1 MADKITLEQLFGISD
16 TDETLEENA
25 PLDVNVEPPAPA
37 EENSLLKLFSAP
49 PKLKGYEVETTEPP
63 VEPVEIEIEFTPDEM
78 MAIQMSPEPEVTRQ
92 NILDSRT
99 PEEKQ
104 TDEMTRLEKL
114 QSNYV
119 EYDGF
124 SDEDTEKSITALKS
138 LGYTKEQIDRIMTYG
153 AKGVQDNVDYAL
165 ADLGTNIADMMR
177 EELERN
183 RGYQAQGL
191 IDYAIIEAVDGSAKN
206 TRRLLK
212 VGNIF
217 ETITS
222 GSVDQI
228 ENGLRELN
236 ESGRIGKWAY
246 NQINNAVN
254 QFGRKAKSEN
264 EGELAEEIADA
275 IGAGFEFA
283 ETLPAYGQVLN
294 AVGHAN
300 SARKAVKAQR
310 KTEKIEERFRKRSP
324 DQALGATREQA
335 QLAQTRAAEVA
346 ADNPE
351 ITEDMIFTFEDRLSE
366 QAGYEVSISKVEN
379 GRLVLDPDKTRDVGN
394 TVTRN
399 VAEGERRDALD
410 VAAGTGRV
418 NFDEFADLAG
428 GDEITMPVLKP
439 DKFDGI
445 VAVASELKKKHPE
458 YFKGNKPMIDKLTAL
473 TVSGDLDGQEL
484 VDMLDNYGL
493 SFEDYVLSVA
503 GSGSTA
509 GKILNKLSQIKR
521 ARPTSVKDEAASKA
535 LVEAQGNM
543 RKGIMRVENVR
554 RGLLVSQLATA
565 ARNVS
570 SAVIRMPME
579 ALGNVFDTALWK
591 FSNEGI
597 GNGVG
602 AMVDPRNWKDSFKGL
617 KYMFDGR
624 PDEVRDYVN
633 LILDRPELA
642 NQFDRMFNNL
652 NEIQEATGRGTGTA
666 FDTIMSAAEDFTDVL
681 NVPNRWQEYLVRR
694 ASFMGELE
702 RLTKREYGIDLIDTL
717 QQGKLKSL
725 LNDTSD
731 VKPAEARSF
740 IDLIDDA
747 VTKSLDVTYA
757 KQPDVQVFRSTASF
771 IVRNGLTTV
780 LPFPRF
786 MFNSMELMGQYAG
799 GAIWP
804 VTRKV
809 IGLVDKNFA
818 GPLSAKDRQR
828 ISRNAVGVLGGAG
841 TGLAL
846 LSEATEDEDDPESL
860 QQKMSDALMSMATV
874 GAAYQYR
881 AGHAGDVPAS
891 FNEVYT
897 DEDTVLDTTAL
908 FPLAQYL
915 YLGEA
920 TKRLEDGTFGDWFDA
935 RKFVQTFTGSNFR
948 AGTGNAILD
957 DIALIADD
965 SSDLLVGERIG
976 EAAGDALGNYLG
988 TWMIPLAQE
997 IEAQRAVGERGL
1009 EYRDVRQDPTLDGWE
1024 SFTQALTRGPRQ
1036 RSIGI
1041 TPEEEAELPLREFLF
1056 NPDAQRVNPSARV
1069 LLGMSQKKADPEY
1082 AEYLKRLGF
1091 SEYDFRVSDVPSV
1104 QRFEVDF
1111 LQKELP
1117 IIVDAARRR
1126 EKTLREEYQEKPEAY
1141 KRKFTEEKHVTAKI
1155 KKFIDDLFKE
1165 SKAAITQVSKKTA
1178 NMYIQ
1183 EMLEYRRL
1191 PRGSRETAA
1200 MDFFA
1205 RNGRDPLD
1213 IDPEGMSD
1221 EELIKA
1227 KARDLSELIVIAE
1240 ATR

>member
-1 MADKITLEQLFGISD
+1 MADLSLQNFFGLSD

-25 PLDVNVEPPAPA
+25 PVDVNIEPPAPA
-37 EENSLLKLFSAP
+37 GEDALQSFFKSSGKPASSVPEI
-49 PKLKGYEVETTEPP
+49 ETTEP
-63 VEPVEIEIEFTPDEM
+63 PVEIEIEFTPDEM

-104 TDEMTRLEKL
+104 TDEMTRLDKL
-114 QSNYV
+114 NADYMDFDSI
-119 EYDGF
+119 ED
-124 SDEDTEKSITALKS
+124 DEMAE
-138 LGYTKEQIDRIMTYG
+138 
-153 AKGVQDNVDYAL
+153 
-165 ADLGTNIADMMR
+165 LGTTIADMMR
-177 EELERN
+177 EDLERN

-191 IDYAIIEAVDGSAKN
+191 IDYAIIEAVDGSANN

-212 VGNIF
+212 VGNIL
-217 ETITS
+217 ETITA

-324 DQALGATREQA
+324 KQALGATREQA

-379 GRLVLDPDKTRDVGN
+379 GRLVIDPDKTRDVGN

-399 VAEGERRDALD
+399 VAEGERRGALD

-428 GDEITMPVLKP
+428 GDEITMPVLQP

-458 YFKGNKPMIDKLTAL
+458 YFKGNKPMIDKLTDL

-543 RKGIMRVENVR
+543 RKGVMRVENVR

-602 AMVDPRNWKDSFKGL
+602 ALVDPRNWRDSFKGL

-666 FDTIMSAAEDFTDVL
+666 FDTVMSAAEDFTDVL

-702 RLTKREYGIDLIDTL
+702 RLTQREYGIDLLDTL

-757 KQPDVQVFRSTASF
+757 KQPDVPVFRSTSSF

-799 GAIWP
+799 GALIP
-804 VTRKV
+804 LTRKV

-881 AGHAGDVPAS
+881 AGHAGDVPAT

-897 DEDTVLDTTAL
+897 EEDTVLDTTAL

-935 RKFVQTFTGSNFR
+935 RTFVQTFTGSNFR

-957 DIALIADD
+957 DIAEMAGET
-965 SSDLLVGERIG
+965 DLTTGERLG
-976 EAAGDALGNYLG
+976 EITGDALGNYLG
-988 TWMIPLAQE
+988 TWMVPLAQE

-1009 EYRDVRQDPTLDGWE
+1009 EYRDVREDPTLDGWE
-1024 SFTQALTRGPRQ
+1024 SFTQAVTRSPRQ
-1036 RSIGI
+1036 RGIGI

-1091 SEYDFRVSDVPSV
+1091 NEYDFRVSDVPSV

-1111 LQKELP
+1111 LQKEMP
-1117 IIVDAARRR
+1117 IIVDAARAR
-1126 EKTLREEYQEKPEAY
+1126 EEDLRAEYQEKDDAF
-1141 KRKFTEEKHVTAKI
+1141 KRKITEDKYVNSHI
-1155 KKFIDDLFKE
+1155 KPMITGMFQE
-1165 SKAAITQVSKKTA
+1165 SKAAITQVAKKTA
-1178 NMYIQ
+1178 NRYIQ
-1183 EMLEYRRL
+1183 EMTEYRRL
-1191 PRGSRETAA
+1191 PKDLRKLASVE
-1200 MDFFA
+1200 FLS
-1205 RNGRDPLD
+1205 RNGRSPLD
-1213 IDPEGMSD
+1213 IDPEGLSD
-1221 EELIKA
+1221 EELIDA
-1227 KARDLSELIVIAE
+1227 KANDLTELILLIE
-1240 ATR
+1240 AYGDVYK

>member
-1 MADKITLEQLFGISD
+1 MADLSLQNFFGLSD
-16 TDETLEENA
+16 TDKTLEENA
-25 PLDVNVEPPAPA
+25 PIDVNIETPAPA
-37 EENSLLKLFSAP
+37 GEDALQSFFKSSGKTASTIPEIDT
-49 PKLKGYEVETTEPP
+49 EEPP
-63 VEPVEIEIEFTPDEM
+63 VEVKVEFTPDELM
-78 MAIQMSPEPEVTRQ
+78 SIQMSPEPEVTRQ
-92 NILDSRT
+92 AILDSRT
-99 PEEKQ
+99 AEEKQ
-104 TDEMTRLEKL
+104 TDEMTRLDKL
-114 QSNYV
+114 NANYV
-119 EYDGF
+119 DYD
-124 SDEDTEKSITALKS
+124 SMEDDE
-138 LGYTKEQIDRIMTYG
+138 
-153 AKGVQDNVDYAL
+153 L
-165 ADLGTNIADMMR
+165 AELGTNIAESMR
-177 EELERN
+177 EDLRKN
-183 RGYQAQGL
+183 RGLQAVGV
-191 IDYAIIEAVDGSAKN
+191 IDHAIIAAVDGSAKN

-212 VGNIF
+212 VGNIL
-217 ETITS
+217 ETITA

-236 ESGRIGKWAY
+236 EAGKIGAWTY

-264 EGELAEEIADA
+264 ESELAEEIADA

-283 ETLPAYGQVLN
+283 ETLPAYGQILN
-294 AVGHAN
+294 AVG
-300 SARKAVKAQR
+300 KAQEGR
-310 KTEKIEERFRKRSP
+310 KLIKQARIVQKTEERFRKRSP
-324 DQALGATREQA
+324 LQALGATREQER
-335 QLAQTRAAEVA
+335 LAGTRAAEVA
-346 ADNPE
+346 ADNPQ
-351 ITEDMIFTFEDRLSE
+351 ITEDMIFTFEQRLSD

-379 GRLVLDPDKTRDVGN
+379 GRLVLDPDKTREVGN
-394 TVTRN
+394 LVNRN
-399 VAEGERRDALD
+399 VAEAERRGPLD
-410 VAAGTGRV
+410 VATGSGRV
-418 NFDEFADLAG
+418 TFDEFADLAG
-428 GDEITMPVLKP
+428 GDEIMMPILKP
-439 DKFDGI
+439 EKFEGI
-445 VAVASELKKKHPE
+445 VAVASELNKKHPE
-458 YFKGNKPMIDKLTAL
+458 YFKGNKPMIDKLVDL

-484 VDMLDNYGL
+484 VDILDNYGL

-521 ARPTSVKDEAASKA
+521 ARPTSVKDDAASKA
-535 LVEAQGNM
+535 LIEAQGNM
-543 RKGIMRVENVR
+543 RKGVMRVENVR

-570 SAVIRMPME
+570 SALIRMPME

-602 AMVDPRNWKDSFKGL
+602 ALFDPRNWKDSFKGV

-652 NEIQEATGRGTGTA
+652 NEIQQATGRGTGTA
-666 FDTIMSAAEDFTDVL
+666 FDKVMSAAEDFTDVL

-725 LNDTSD
+725 LNDSST
-731 VKPAEARSF
+731 VKPEGTRSF
-740 IDLIDDA
+740 VDLIDDA
-747 VTKSLDVTYA
+747 VTKSLDITYA
-757 KQPDVQVFRSTASF
+757 KQPDVPVFKSASNF

-780 LPFPRF
+780 MPFPRF

-799 GAIWP
+799 GAIIP
-804 VTRKV
+804 LTRKV

-860 QQKMSDALMSMATV
+860 QQKMSDALMSMASV

-881 AGHAGDVPAS
+881 AGHAGDVPAN

-897 DEDTVLDTTAL
+897 DKDTVLDTTAL
-908 FPLAQYL
+908 FPLAQYM

-920 TKRLEDGTFGDWFDA
+920 TKRLQDGTFGDWFDA
-935 RKFVQTFTGSNFR
+935 RTFVQTFTGSNFR
-948 AGTGNAILD
+948 TGTGNAILD
-957 DIALIADD
+957 EIAQMADET
-965 SSDLLVGERIG
+965 DLTTGERIG
-976 EAAGDALGNYLG
+976 EITGDALGNYLG
-988 TWMIPLAQE
+988 TWMVPFAQE

-1009 EYRDVRQDPTLDGWE
+1009 EYRDVREDPTLDGWE
-1024 SFTQALTRGPRQ
+1024 SFTQAVTRSPRQ
-1036 RSIGI
+1036 RGIGI
-1041 TPEEEAELPLREFLF
+1041 TSEEEAELPLREFLF

-1082 AEYLKRLGF
+1082 AEYLKNLGF
-1091 SEYDFRVSDVPSV
+1091 NEYDFKVSDVPSV

-1117 IIVDAARRR
+1117 VIVDAARG
-1126 EKTLREEYQEKPEAY
+1126 REEQLRKDYQQKDEEF
-1141 KRKFTEEKHVTAKI
+1141 KRKVTENKYVNSHI
-1155 KKFIDDLFKE
+1155 KPMIMGMFSE
-1165 SKAAITQVSKKTA
+1165 SKSAITEVSKKTA
-1178 NMYIQ
+1178 NRYIQ
-1183 EMLEYRRL
+1183 EMTEYRRMPKDL
-1191 PRGSRETAA
+1191 RKLASVE
-1200 MDFFA
+1200 FLS
-1205 RNGRDPLD
+1205 RNGRSPLD
-1213 IDPEGMSD
+1213 IDPEGMTD
-1221 EELIKA
+1221 EELINA
-1227 KARDLSELIVIAE
+1227 KARDLTELIVLIE
-1240 ATR
+1240 TYGDIYK

>member
-1 MADKITLEQLFGISD
+1 MADLSLQNFFGLSD

-25 PLDVNVEPPAPA
+25 PVDVNIEPPAPA
-37 EENSLLKLFSAP
+37 GEDALQSFFKSSGKPASSVPEI
-49 PKLKGYEVETTEPP
+49 ETTEP
-63 VEPVEIEIEFTPDEM
+63 PVEIEIEFTPDEM

-92 NILDSRT
+92 SILDSRT

-104 TDEMTRLEKL
+104 TDEMTRLDKL
-114 QSNYV
+114 NADYMDFDSI
-119 EYDGF
+119 ED
-124 SDEDTEKSITALKS
+124 DEMAE
-138 LGYTKEQIDRIMTYG
+138 
-153 AKGVQDNVDYAL
+153 
-165 ADLGTNIADMMR
+165 LGTTIADMMR
-177 EELERN
+177 EDLERN

-191 IDYAIIEAVDGSAKN
+191 IDYAIIEAVDGSATN

-212 VGNIF
+212 VGNIL
-217 ETITS
+217 ETITA

-236 ESGRIGKWAY
+236 ESGRIGKWTY

-324 DQALGATREQA
+324 KQALGATREQA

-379 GRLVLDPDKTRDVGN
+379 GRLVIDPDKTRDVGN

-399 VAEGERRDALD
+399 VAEGERRGALD

-418 NFDEFADLAG
+418 NFDEFADLAS

-458 YFKGNKPMIDKLTAL
+458 YFKGNKPMIDKLTDL

-543 RKGIMRVENVR
+543 RKGVMRVENVR

-602 AMVDPRNWKDSFKGL
+602 ALVDPRNWRDSFKGL

-702 RLTKREYGIDLIDTL
+702 RLTQREYGIDLLDTL

-757 KQPDVQVFRSTASF
+757 KQPDVPVFRSTSSF

-799 GAIWP
+799 GALIP
-804 VTRKV
+804 LTRKV

-881 AGHAGDVPAS
+881 AGHAGDVPAN

-897 DEDTVLDTTAL
+897 EEDTVLDTTAL

-935 RKFVQTFTGSNFR
+935 RTFVQTFTGSNFR

-957 DIALIADD
+957 DIAEMAGET
-965 SSDLLVGERIG
+965 DLTTGERLG
-976 EAAGDALGNYLG
+976 EITGDALGNYLG
-988 TWMIPLAQE
+988 TWMVPLAQE

-1009 EYRDVRQDPTLDGWE
+1009 EYRDVREDPTLDGWE
-1024 SFTQALTRGPRQ
+1024 SFTQAVTRSPRQ
-1036 RSIGI
+1036 RGIGI
-1041 TPEEEAELPLREFLF
+1041 SPEEEAELPLREFLF

-1091 SEYDFRVSDVPSV
+1091 NEYDFRVSDVPSV

-1111 LQKELP
+1111 LQKEMP
-1117 IIVDAARRR
+1117 IIVDAARAR
-1126 EKTLREEYQEKPEAY
+1126 EEDLRAEYQEKDDAF
-1141 KRKFTEEKHVTAKI
+1141 KRKITEDKYVNSHI
-1155 KKFIDDLFKE
+1155 KPMITGMFQE
-1165 SKAAITQVSKKTA
+1165 SKAAITQVAKKTA
-1178 NMYIQ
+1178 NRYIQ
-1183 EMLEYRRL
+1183 EMTEYRRL
-1191 PRGSRETAA
+1191 PKDLRKLASVE
-1200 MDFFA
+1200 FLS
-1205 RNGRDPLD
+1205 RNGRSPLD
-1213 IDPEGMSD
+1213 IDPEGLSD
-1221 EELIKA
+1221 EELIDAKA
-1227 KARDLSELIVIAE
+1227 KDLTELILLIE
-1240 ATR
+1240 AYGDVYK

>member
-1 MADKITLEQLFGISD
+1 MADLSLQNFFGLSD

-25 PLDVNVEPPAPA
+25 PVDVNIEPPAPA
-37 EENSLLKLFSAP
+37 GEDALQSFFKSSGQPASSVPEI
-49 PKLKGYEVETTEPP
+49 ETTEP
-63 VEPVEIEIEFTPDEM
+63 PVEIEIEFTPDEM
-78 MAIQMSPEPEVTRQ
+78 MAIQMSPEPDVTRQ

-104 TDEMTRLEKL
+104 TDEMTRLDKL
-114 QSNYV
+114 NADYMDFDSI
-119 EYDGF
+119 ED
-124 SDEDTEKSITALKS
+124 DEMAE
-138 LGYTKEQIDRIMTYG
+138 
-153 AKGVQDNVDYAL
+153 
-165 ADLGTNIADMMR
+165 LGTTIAEMMR
-177 EELERN
+177 EDLERN

-191 IDYAIIEAVDGSAKN
+191 IDYAIIEAVDGNANN

-212 VGNIF
+212 VGNIL
-217 ETITS
+217 ETITA

-236 ESGRIGKWAY
+236 ESGRIGKWTY

-310 KTEKIEERFRKRSP
+310 KTEKIEKRFRERSP
-324 DQALGATREQA
+324 KQALGATREQA

-399 VAEGERRDALD
+399 VAEGERRGALD

-458 YFKGNKPMIDKLTAL
+458 YFKGNKPMIDKLTDL

-602 AMVDPRNWKDSFKGL
+602 AMVDPRNWRDSFKGL

-666 FDTIMSAAEDFTDVL
+666 FDTVMSAAEDFTDVL

-702 RLTKREYGIDLIDTL
+702 RLTQREYGIDLLDTL

-757 KQPDVQVFRSTASF
+757 KQPDVPVFRSTSSF

-799 GAIWP
+799 GALIP
-804 VTRKV
+804 LTRKV
-809 IGLVDKNFA
+809 IGLVDNNFA

-881 AGHAGDVPAS
+881 AGHAGDVPAT

-897 DEDTVLDTTAL
+897 DDNTVLDTTAL

-935 RKFVQTFTGSNFR
+935 RTFVQTFTGSNFR

-957 DIALIADD
+957 DIAQMAGET
-965 SSDLLVGERIG
+965 DLTTGERLG
-976 EAAGDALGNYLG
+976 EITGDALGNYLG
-988 TWMIPLAQE
+988 TWMVPLAQE

-1009 EYRDVRQDPTLDGWE
+1009 EYRDVREDPTLDGWE
-1024 SFTQALTRGPRQ
+1024 SFTQAVTRSPRQ
-1036 RSIGI
+1036 RGIGI

-1091 SEYDFRVSDVPSV
+1091 NEYDFRVSDVPSV

-1111 LQKELP
+1111 LQKEMP
-1117 IIVDAARRR
+1117 IIVDAARAR
-1126 EKTLREEYQEKPEAY
+1126 EEDLRAEYQEKDDEF
-1141 KRKFTEEKHVTAKI
+1141 KRKITESKYVNSHI
-1155 KKFIDDLFKE
+1155 KPMITGMFQE
-1165 SKAAITQVSKKTA
+1165 SKAAITQVAKKTA
-1178 NMYIQ
+1178 NRYIQ
-1183 EMLEYRRL
+1183 EMTEYRRL
-1191 PRGSRETAA
+1191 PKDLRKLASVE
-1200 MDFFA
+1200 FLS
-1205 RNGRDPLD
+1205 RNGRSPLD
-1213 IDPEGMSD
+1213 IDPEGLSD
-1221 EELIKA
+1221 EELIDAKA
-1227 KARDLSELIVIAE
+1227 KDLTELILLIE
-1240 ATR
+1240 AYGDVYK

>member
-1 MADKITLEQLFGISD
+1 MADLSLQNFFGLSD

-25 PLDVNVEPPAPA
+25 PVDVNIEPPAPA
-37 EENSLLKLFSAP
+37 GEDALQSFFKSSGKPASSVPEI
-49 PKLKGYEVETTEPP
+49 ETTEP
-63 VEPVEIEIEFTPDEM
+63 PVEIEIEFTPDEM

-104 TDEMTRLEKL
+104 TDEMTRLDKL
-114 QSNYV
+114 NADYMDFDSI
-119 EYDGF
+119 ED
-124 SDEDTEKSITALKS
+124 DEMAE
-138 LGYTKEQIDRIMTYG
+138 
-153 AKGVQDNVDYAL
+153 
-165 ADLGTNIADMMR
+165 LGTTIADMMR
-177 EELERN
+177 EDLERN

-191 IDYAIIEAVDGSAKN
+191 IDYAIIEAVDGSANN

-212 VGNIF
+212 VGNIL
-217 ETITS
+217 ETITA

-236 ESGRIGKWAY
+236 ESGRIGKWTY

-264 EGELAEEIADA
+264 ESELAEEIADA

-310 KTEKIEERFRKRSP
+310 KTKKIEERFRKRSP
-324 DQALGATREQA
+324 QQALGATREQA

-394 TVTRN
+394 TITRN
-399 VAEGERRDALD
+399 VAEGERRGALD

-458 YFKGNKPMIDKLTAL
+458 YFKGNKPMIDKLTDL

-543 RKGIMRVENVR
+543 RKGVMRVENVR

-570 SAVIRMPME
+570 SAGIRMPME

-602 AMVDPRNWKDSFKGL
+602 ALVDPRNWRDSFKGL

-652 NEIQEATGRGTGTA
+652 NEIQQATGRGTGTS

-757 KQPDVQVFRSTASF
+757 KQPDVPVFRSTSSF

-799 GAIWP
+799 GALIP
-804 VTRKV
+804 LTRKV

-881 AGHAGDVPAS
+881 AGHAGDVPAN
-891 FNEVYT
+891 FNEIYT
-897 DEDTVLDTTAL
+897 DDNTVLDTTAL

-957 DIALIADD
+957 DIAEMAGET
-965 SSDLLVGERIG
+965 DLTTGERLG
-976 EAAGDALGNYLG
+976 EITGDALGNYLG

-1009 EYRDVRQDPTLDGWE
+1009 EYRDVREDPTLDGWE
-1024 SFTQALTRGPRQ
+1024 SFTQAVTRSPRQ
-1036 RSIGI
+1036 RGIGI

-1091 SEYDFRVSDVPSV
+1091 NEYDFRVSDVPSV

-1111 LQKELP
+1111 LQKEMP
-1117 IIVDAARRR
+1117 IIVDAARAR
-1126 EKTLREEYQEKPEAY
+1126 EEDLRVEYQEKDEAF
-1141 KRKFTEEKHVTAKI
+1141 KRKVTESKYVNSHI
-1155 KKFIDDLFKE
+1155 KPMITGMFQE
-1165 SKAAITQVSKKTA
+1165 SKAAITQVAKKTA
-1178 NMYIQ
+1178 NRYIQ
-1183 EMLEYRRL
+1183 EMTEYRRL
-1191 PRGSRETAA
+1191 PKDLRKLASVE
-1200 MDFFA
+1200 FLS
-1205 RNGRDPLD
+1205 RNGRSPLD
-1213 IDPEGMSD
+1213 IDPEGLSD
-1221 EELIKA
+1221 EELIDAKA
-1227 KARDLSELIVIAE
+1227 KDLTELILLIE
-1240 ATR
+1240 AYGDVYK

>member
-1 MADKITLEQLFGISD
+1 MADLSLQNFFGLSD

-25 PLDVNVEPPAPA
+25 PVDVNIEPPAPA
-37 EENSLLKLFSAP
+37 GEDALQSFFKSSDKPASSVPEI
-49 PKLKGYEVETTEPP
+49 ETTEP
-63 VEPVEIEIEFTPDEM
+63 PVEIEIEFTPDEM

-104 TDEMTRLEKL
+104 TDEMTRLDKL
-114 QSNYV
+114 NADYMDIDSI
-119 EYDGF
+119 ED
-124 SDEDTEKSITALKS
+124 DEMAE
-138 LGYTKEQIDRIMTYG
+138 
-153 AKGVQDNVDYAL
+153 
-165 ADLGTNIADMMR
+165 LGTTIAEMMR
-177 EELERN
+177 EDLERN

-191 IDYAIIEAVDGSAKN
+191 IDYAIIEAVDGSATN

-212 VGNIF
+212 VGNIL
-217 ETITS
+217 ETITA

-236 ESGRIGKWAY
+236 ESGRIGKWIY
-246 NQINNAVN
+246 NQINTAVN
-254 QFGRKAKSEN
+254 QFGRMAKSEN
-264 EGELAEEIADA
+264 ESELAEEIADA

-300 SARKAVKAQR
+300 SARKAVKAIR

-366 QAGYEVSISKVEN
+366 QAGYEVSISKIEN
-379 GRLVLDPDKTRDVGN
+379 GRLVLDPDKTREVGN

-399 VAEGERRDALD
+399 VAEGERRSALD

-428 GDEITMPVLKP
+428 GDEITMPVLQP

-445 VAVASELKKKHPE
+445 VAVASELKNKYPE
-458 YFKGNKPMIDKLTAL
+458 YFKGNKPMIDKLTDL

-543 RKGIMRVENVR
+543 RKGVMRVENVR

-602 AMVDPRNWKDSFKGL
+602 ALVDPRNWRDSFKGL

-652 NEIQEATGRGTGTA
+652 NEIQQATGRGTGTA
-666 FDTIMSAAEDFTDVL
+666 FDTVMSAAEDFTDVL

-702 RLTKREYGIDLIDTL
+702 RLTQREYDIDLLDTL

-757 KQPDVQVFRSTASF
+757 KQPDVPVFRSTSSF

-799 GAIWP
+799 GALIP
-804 VTRKV
+804 LTRKV

-828 ISRNAVGVLGGAG
+828 ISRNSVGVLGGAG
-841 TGLAL
+841 TALAL

-881 AGHAGDVPAS
+881 AGHAGDVPAT

-897 DEDTVLDTTAL
+897 EEDTVLDTTAL

-935 RKFVQTFTGSNFR
+935 RTFVQTFTGSNFR

-957 DIALIADD
+957 DIAEMAGET
-965 SSDLLVGERIG
+965 DLTTGERLG
-976 EAAGDALGNYLG
+976 EITGDALGNYLG
-988 TWMIPLAQE
+988 TWMVPLAQE

-1009 EYRDVRQDPTLDGWE
+1009 EYRDVREDPTLDGWE
-1024 SFTQALTRGPRQ
+1024 SFTQAVTRSPRQ
-1036 RSIGI
+1036 RGIGI
-1041 TPEEEAELPLREFLF
+1041 TPEEEADLPLREFLF

-1091 SEYDFRVSDVPSV
+1091 NEYDFRVSDVPSV

-1111 LQKELP
+1111 LQKEMP
-1117 IIVDAARRR
+1117 IIVDAARAR
-1126 EKTLREEYQEKPEAY
+1126 EEDLRAEYQEKDDIF
-1141 KRKFTEEKHVTAKI
+1141 KSKITEDKYVNSHI
-1155 KKFIDDLFKE
+1155 KPMITGMFQE
-1165 SKAAITQVSKKTA
+1165 SKAAITQVAKKTA
-1178 NMYIQ
+1178 NKYIQ
-1183 EMLEYRRL
+1183 EMTEYRRL
-1191 PRGSRETAA
+1191 PKDLRKLASVE
-1200 MDFFA
+1200 FLS
-1205 RNGRDPLD
+1205 RNGRSPLD
-1213 IDPEGMSD
+1213 IDPEGLSD
-1221 EELIKA
+1221 EELIDA
-1227 KARDLSELIVIAE
+1227 KANDLTELILLIE
-1240 ATR
+1240 AYGDVYK